1 MIIIKTIS
9 ALLAGV
15 IYGLFISG
23 SCTKTVVAVK
33 NEIENVNAV
42 LDSAT
47 AVAVPL
53 AGNAFITTEVNRSD
67 EKISAKG
74 LENWSNTGAVISTY
88 FRVVKTGSL
97 NLALRAKITKGKS
110 TVNLNVNGCSFP
122 VNIFAGEF
130 TNCFAG
136 TINITD
142 TGYLK
147 LELQGGSKTDSF
159 FAEVSDIMISGAAS
173 AGALFANDPQNFY
186 WSRRGPSCHLNYVTP
201 EEDKEYFYSE
211 LMVPA
216 GEDVPGSYFMAN
228 GFGEGYFGI
237 QVKSATERWVLFSVW
252 DPAEGNGMT
261 TLLKKGEGVTAQ
273 RFGGE
278 GTGGQSYL
286 PFNWK
291 AGTTYRFL
299 TRGKPD
305 GSGNT
310 VYTSW
315 FFAPE
320 NGNWKLMATW
330 SRPKTSKYLSNFHG
344 FLENFYADSGH
355 LSRKAYWSN
364 QWVRLASGSWK
375 EIIQYKFSVDATGK
389 NKQRLDFAGGMEEG
403 KFFLKNGGY
412 FSKSILPGTVFT
424 REAGFK
430 KPDIDFDKPGI
441 EL

>member
-9 ALLAGV
+9 ALLAAA
-15 IYGLFISG
+15 IYGLVVSV
-23 SCTKTVVAVK
+23 SCTKNVVEVE
-33 NEIENVNAV
+33 NEIENVQAV
-42 LDSAT
+42 IDSAT

-53 AGNAFITTEVNRSD
+53 AGNAFITTVVNRTD

-74 LENWSNTGAVISTY
+74 LENWRNAGSVISTY
-88 FRVVKTGSL
+88 FHVVKTGSL
-97 NLALRAKITKGKS
+97 NLALRARITKGKS
-110 TVNLNVNGCSFP
+110 TVNLRVNGRSFP
-122 VNIFAGEF
+122 VNIFTGEF
-130 TNCFAG
+130 TTVFAG

-147 LELQGGSKTDSF
+147 LDLQGISKTDSF
-159 FAEVSDIMISGAAS
+159 FADVSDIMISGAAS
-173 AGALFANDPQNFY
+173 PGAVFANDPRNFY
-186 WSRRGPSCHLNYVTP
+186 WSRRGPSCHLNYVVP
-201 EEDKEYFYSE
+201 SGDNEYFYSE
-211 LMVPA
+211 LVVPTGA
-216 GEDVPGSYFMAN
+216 DLPGSYFMAN

-291 AGTTYRFL
+291 AGTSYRFL

-305 GSGNT
+305 GAGNT

-320 NGNWKLMATW
+320 NGTWKLMATW
-330 SRPKTSKYLSNFHG
+330 SRPKTSKYLTNFHG
-344 FLENFYADSGH
+344 FLENFYADSGY
-355 LSRKAYWSN
+355 LERKAFWSN

-375 EIIQYKFSVDATGK
+375 EITQYKFSVDATGK
-389 NKQRLDFAGGMEEG
+389 NKQRLDFAGGIEEG
-403 KFFLKNGGY
+403 KFSLKNGGF
-412 FSKSILPGTVFT
+412 FSKSILPGTLFT
-424 REAGFK
+424 RDATLKE
-430 KPDIDFDKPGI
+430 PQIDFDKLP
-441 EL
+441 